1 MDLTYNDQN
10 PGIQPTPE
18 EIIWANGNDSTMA
31 SPMTVLG
38 VMLRI
43 DYQRVPK
50 HDIAPA
56 PKTDQSFC
64 SRELGSDGTPQNL
77 DSVLR
82 EGAPKNPG

>member
-31 SPMTVLG
+31 SPMTLLG

-56 PKTDQSFC
+56 QKQIKVSVPESWVVMGPPKISIQC
-64 SRELGSDGTPQNL
+64 
-77 DSVLR
+77 
-82 EGAPKNPG
+82 

>member
-56 PKTDQSFC
+56 QKQIKVSVPESWVVMGPPKISIQC
-64 SRELGSDGTPQNL
+64 
-77 DSVLR
+77 
-82 EGAPKNPG
+82 